1 MLLFLDFP
9 CWSHSLLLSRDSPI
23 NQNHRHSKM
32 TGRAVVQWCNAWSHL
47 LWLTQALH
55 LKPHGSAGMSQ
66 NEPKMYC
73 RFIVWPVSQETNK
86 LWGSPKT
93 AGQVQVL
100 GKNVPRLT
108 WTSGLLRIYDY
119 FPSRKLPIGKHPV
132 APKLMGQVYSSIF
145 GASHRQLGW
154 LDAQYLRLLKVL
166 FNIVQPK
173 IDRRF
178 TPLKFL
184 KPWYAKL
191 SPTTKLAGP
200 NPYPTAPRDVES
212 FELRAGMACCR
223 AEKGA
228 QRGSREVSQGRC
240 HSYDDF
246 LVFSINM
253 IIGVLFV

>member
-1 MLLFLDFP
+1 
-9 CWSHSLLLSRDSPI
+9 
-23 NQNHRHSKM
+23 
-32 TGRAVVQWCNAWSHL
+32 
-47 LWLTQALH
+47 
-55 LKPHGSAGMSQ
+55 
-66 NEPKMYC
+66 
-73 RFIVWPVSQETNK
+73 
-86 LWGSPKT
+86 
-93 AGQVQVL
+93 
-100 GKNVPRLT
+100 
-108 WTSGLLRIYDY
+108 
-119 FPSRKLPIGKHPV
+119 
-132 APKLMGQVYSSIF
+132 MGQVYSSIF

-253 IIGVLFV
+253 IIGVLFVKIDGAIYHHRCPFVGLFGIHPLFINQPGIKGQP